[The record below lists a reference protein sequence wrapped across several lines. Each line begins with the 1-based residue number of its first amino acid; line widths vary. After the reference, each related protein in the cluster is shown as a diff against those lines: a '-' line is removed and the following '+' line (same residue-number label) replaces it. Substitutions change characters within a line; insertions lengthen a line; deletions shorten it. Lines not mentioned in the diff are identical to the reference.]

1 MRLARR
7 SHLSIARSTSPLM
20 FVCFFAVLAA
30 MAEAA
35 SPPAEA
41 PSPFA
46 PLEIRDEGGR
56 PIAGAAVDFV
66 DERGSLDPE
75 QTDLAGPAAPAA
87 RFAAVAAQIRKAG
100 FESLRVEVRRNGEL
114 ARLVRLVR
122 VLPIVGSVTVATGTL
137 KSLHDVPLATSVID
151 RSTIA
156 LAQTTSVDRL
166 LRALPGFDRTA
177 ATVLSQITVSFARR
191 SRVRETI
198 AVRFSSTA
206 SRRRTAS
213 AGRSTDRPIP
223 ATKSSASNCC
233 AARARRSTV
242 RARSVGRSIL
252 RRSHRELARDSW
264 PTGAFRSG
272 AGRTMRAARITPSTG
287 RCGSSTCSRH
297 AVSAP

>member
-1 MRLARR
+1 
-7 SHLSIARSTSPLM
+7 M

-66 DERGSLDPE
+66 DERGALDPE

-166 LRALPGFDRTA
+166 LRALPGFDRTRSNSA
-177 ATVLSQITVSFARR
+177 FTNYGQLRASF
-191 SRVRETI
+191 
-198 AVRFSSTA
+198 
-206 SRRRTAS
+206 
-213 AGRSTDRPIP
+213 
-223 ATKSSASNCC
+223 
-233 AARARRSTV
+233 
-242 RARSVGRSIL
+242 
-252 RRSHRELARDSW
+252 
-264 PTGAFRSG
+264 SG
-272 AGRTMRAARITPSTG
+272 AGNDRG
-287 RCGSSTCSRH
+287 
-297 AVSAP
+297 AVLVDGIPAQDGFGGQID